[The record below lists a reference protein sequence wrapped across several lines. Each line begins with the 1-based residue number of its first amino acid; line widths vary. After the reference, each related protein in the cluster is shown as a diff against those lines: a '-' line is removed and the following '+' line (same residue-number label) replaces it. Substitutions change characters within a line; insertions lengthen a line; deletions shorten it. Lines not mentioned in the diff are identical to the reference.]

1 LRNIYPIINIEPG
14 SDLNEQ
20 LFRKCLA
27 VSPKYI
33 QLRMKGASEG
43 MIART
48 AVEMIRIRDFE
59 GSSSKIIVNDSLEA
73 AVMSG
78 ADGVHFGQDDLSPL
92 KARAMHPGLVIGWST
107 HTIEQ
112 VIKANAMDIDYIG
125 FGPVFPTATKKMADA
140 VVTELAERAAE
151 LSVHEIVFIGGINRN
166 NIEFLPAG
174 DKIFY
179 ALISGLDEMLSGGRK

>member
-1 LRNIYPIINIEPG
+1 MNIEPG
-14 SDLNEQ
+14 SKLDEQ

-27 VSPKYI
+27 VFPKYI
-33 QLRMKGASEG
+33 QLRMKGGSDELIAKTASV
-43 MIART
+43 M
-48 AVEMIRIRDFE
+48 VSIRNST

-73 AVMSG
+73 AVLSG
-78 ADGVHFGQDDLSPL
+78 ADGVHFGQDDMSPL
-92 KARAMHPGLVIGWST
+92 KARALYPGLVTGWST

-112 VIKANAMDIDYIG
+112 IVKANSMDIDYIG
-125 FGPVFPTATKKMADA
+125 FGPVFPTATKRMADA

-151 LSVHEIVFIGGINRN
+151 VSAHEIVFIGGINRN

-179 ALISGLDEMLSGGRK
+179 ALISGLDEMLPGGKE

>member
-1 LRNIYPIINIEPG
+1 MNIETG
-14 SDLNEQ
+14 SELNEQ

-33 QLRMKGASEG
+33 QLRMKGAADG

-48 AVEMIRIRDFE
+48 AAEMIKIRNSS

-73 AVMSG
+73 AVLSG

-92 KARAMHPGLVIGWST
+92 KAGALHPGLVIGWST

-112 VIKANAMDIDYIG
+112 VIKANGMNLDYIG
-125 FGPVFPTATKKMADA
+125 FGPVFPTITKKMADT

-151 LSVHEIVFIGGINRN
+151 ISAHEIVFIGGINRN

-179 ALISGLDEMLSGGRK
+179 ALISGLGEMLSGGRE